1 MSALFIIGYLLH
13 NHYVIFRFKSQVA
26 TIISTRL
33 VFNMEITMKKYI
45 ITAAFLMTQ
54 VNVLYANN
62 QGFVEPN
69 QPEQKIKRNNTLPQN
84 PQITSGSIITVGGD
98 PNGCHF
104 DSIQAAIDSV
114 QISGNSEIRIATN
127 KIYQENLV
135 IDDFSV
141 SLIGGYDDC
150 ADAGLPFG
158 PGSEYAQVFG
168 PIETLPVLR
177 IIGNSE
183 RHNIEIKN
191 MKFTG
196 NGNSGSLGGGIIIS
210 DVNARVVIDNARIN
224 FNSAVIGGG
233 LAVIGGNAD
242 VDLTSTLIDFNS
254 AQVGGGGI
262 YCAGNEASITIGK
275 QSSVELNSAISNT
288 LSVGGG
294 IYVVSGCDLSLY
306 SSSVYKNDA
315 SSDGGGIYAASG
327 AQVTMIG
334 YEVCAGI
341 NCIGDNIN
349 PVQLRLNEAD
359 YNSSGQGEGGAIYAT
374 GANTVVSMS
383 EVWMEENS
391 AINGGA
397 ISARAGANF
406 FLQAPSMNCINRLG
420 HFSKRCNYF
429 DSNFAST
436 GGAIYNKGGMVE
448 VSGFTFENNRANF
461 GVAIYSIDSDS
472 YVGVTGSNFIRNG
485 NGGEK
490 NDLGEF
496 LDFYLIRA
504 ADSIIELNH
513 TTFAGNEA
521 VNAVFGVAS
530 TPNSHLNVTN
540 SIIYDGQSGDVLNS
554 GPGSTFFKCIIA
566 HESASFSGS
575 EIFVTDPQFRDIEI
589 SDFHLN
595 AQTSPAVDMCQD
607 FTGNGFIDIDTD
619 IGGFDDPS
627 RPNQDA
633 NPDNRFDA
641 GSDESYDND
650 IIFKNSF
657 DPIESPLFTQISHQ
671 KR

>member
-1 MSALFIIGYLLH
+1 
-13 NHYVIFRFKSQVA
+13 
-26 TIISTRL
+26 
-33 VFNMEITMKKYI
+33 MEITMKKYI
-45 ITAAFLMTQ
+45 ITAVFLMTQ
-54 VNVLYANN
+54 FNVLYASNLGLFESNHAVKKIEINN
-62 QGFVEPN
+62 IDS
-69 QPEQKIKRNNTLPQN
+69 QKSQS
-84 PQITSGSIITVGGD
+84 TSGSFITVGGD

-104 DSIQAAIDSV
+104 SSLQDAIDSV
-114 QISGNSEIRIATN
+114 ANGGDSEIRIATN

-135 IDDFSV
+135 VDDFSV

-150 ADAGLPFG
+150 QDAGSPFG
-158 PGSEYAQVFG
+158 PGSDYVQVFG
-168 PIETLPVLR
+168 PNETLPVLR
-177 IIGNSE
+177 ILGNSE

-210 DVNARVVIDNARIN
+210 DANARVVIDNARIN

-242 VDLTSTLIDFNS
+242 VELTSTLIDFNT

-262 YCAGNEASITIGK
+262 YCAGNESSIIIGK
-275 QSSVELNSAISNT
+275 QSIVEINSAIFNS

-294 IYVVSGCDLSLY
+294 IYVVSGCDITLY
-306 SSSVYKNDA
+306 SSSVLRNDA
-315 SSDGGGIYAASG
+315 SSDGGGIYASGG

-334 YEVCAGI
+334 YEVCADVH
-341 NCIGDNIN
+341 CFGDNIN
-349 PVQLRLNEAD
+349 PVLLKSNEAD

-383 EVWMEENS
+383 EVSMEENS
-391 AINGGA
+391 AVNGGA

-406 FLQAPSMNCINRLG
+406 FLQAPSRNCINRLG
-420 HFSKRCNYF
+420 HLSKRCNFF

-448 VSGFTFENNRANF
+448 VSAFTFENNRANF
-461 GVAIYSIDSDS
+461 GIAIYSIDSNS

-496 LDFYLIRA
+496 LDFYMIRA

-513 TTFAGNEA
+513 TTFTENQA

-540 SIIYDGQSGDVLNS
+540 SIIYDDQSGTVLNS

-566 HESASFSGS
+566 HESVSFTGS
-575 EIFVTDPQFRDIEI
+575 EIFVTDPQFRDIGTG
-589 SDFHLN
+589 DFHLN

-607 FTGNGFIDIDTD
+607 HTGNGFIDIDTD
-619 IGGFDDPS
+619 IGGFDDPN
-627 RPNQDA
+627 RPNQGA

-641 GSDESYDND
+641 GADETYEND

-657 DPIESPLFTQISHQ
+657 DPIVDP
-671 KR
+671 